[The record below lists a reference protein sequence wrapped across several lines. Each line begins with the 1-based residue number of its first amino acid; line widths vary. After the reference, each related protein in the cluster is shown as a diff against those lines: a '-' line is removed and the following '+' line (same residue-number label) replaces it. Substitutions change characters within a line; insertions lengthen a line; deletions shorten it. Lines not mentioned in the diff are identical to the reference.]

1 MIKCSLSFV
10 ALLALGA
17 TALATEQSLRPGG
30 IAVIEIGSTEASAP
44 EASMDGKPLLVMQR
58 GEKWV
63 AVAGIPLDT
72 EPGEMLISINGEE
85 AVINVAEHA
94 YREQR
99 ITVENKSFVD
109 QDKEQLD
116 RIWSERK
123 IIDAVLSSFTESP
136 VGGLSLAAP
145 VPGTQSAS
153 FGYRRFFN
161 DQPRSPHKGM
171 DISAGN
177 GEPIAA
183 SRSGVIAATGNYFFN
198 GNTVLIDHGQGFVT
212 LYCHMSKI
220 SIEEG
225 QQVETG
231 DVIGAVGSTGRVTGP
246 HLHFG
251 TYLNGTAVD
260 PAFFLE
266 CCRLCTPPGAGPT
279 PRRMAVTAPLLLVA
293 AAFEELANDR
303 TKCVHIDQERV
314 MTTDAV

>member
-1 MIKCSLSFV
+1 VIGHSLSLV
-10 ALLALGA
+10 ALLALTA

-30 IAVIEIGSTEASAP
+30 IAIIEIASVDAKAP
-44 EASMDGKPLLVMQR
+44 TASMDGKPLLVMQR

-72 EPGEMLISINGEE
+72 EPGEMRISINGEE
-85 AVINVAEHA
+85 AVIDVAEHA

-99 ITVENKSFVD
+99 LTVENKSFVE
-109 QDKEQLD
+109 QNQEQLD

-123 IIDAVLSSFTESP
+123 VIDAVLTSFTESP
-136 VGGLSLAAP
+136 VNGLSLAAP
-145 VPGTQSAS
+145 VPGTQSSS

-177 GEPIAA
+177 GEAIAA
-183 SRSGVIAATGNYFFN
+183 PSTGVIAATGNYFFN

-212 LYCHMSKI
+212 MYCHMSEI
-220 SIEEG
+220 IVEEG

-231 DVIGAVGSTGRVTGP
+231 DVIGAVGATGRVTGP

-260 PAFFLE
+260 PAIFL
-266 CCRLCTPPGAGPT
+266 
-279 PRRMAVTAPLLLVA
+279 
-293 AAFEELANDR
+293 N
-303 TKCVHIDQERV
+303 
-314 MTTDAV
+314 